1 MRRRSD
7 PEGTD
12 ERRGWALQSR
22 GENDI
27 QQERSRPVEGCS
39 IERGHTQRHDGAWR
53 SRDERREGRGE
64 VTGLLM
70 GRAVVVDGLQVGQ
83 PSWPARWQHLRR
95 LVAEPSQPMQ
105 VSGAPIVFVSSR
117 TRRPAIALGTVSFCA
132 RSTAA
137 LKPTKAASDEGC

>member
-1 MRRRSD
+1 M
-7 PEGTD
+7 
-12 ERRGWALQSR
+12 QSR

-70 GRAVVVDGLQVGQ
+70 GRAVVVDGLQVGN
-83 PSWPARWQHLRR
+83 PRGRRAGNTYVGSWPSPPNQ
-95 LVAEPSQPMQ
+95 
-105 VSGAPIVFVSSR
+105 
-117 TRRPAIALGTVSFCA
+117 C
-132 RSTAA
+132 RSAA
-137 LKPTKAASDEGC
+137 LRSCS